1 MKATVDALV
10 QVTLYSAAI
19 TAGILLFRF
28 IFKKRISS
36 KLQYLMWWLLI
47 LRLIIP
53 VTPDIGLHLG
63 LQDIPLKQSVQAV
76 PSNALPLN
84 AAPSDAAP
92 VLNSPPTSAPI
103 VQPSYESEIPAPAVQ
118 PNTDVAPS
126 QHVNPAKSTDWYSIV
141 FVWRYR
147 LPRLADIRKA
157 ALLRIPPAPHG
168 GWTQGGLRALRQ
180 VLQGARCK
188 AASPLDSE

>member
-10 QVTLYSAAI
+10 QVALYSAAI

-28 IFKKRISS
+28 IFKNRISS

-47 LRLIIP
+47 LRLLMP
-53 VTPDIGLHLG
+53 VTPDIGLHFN
-63 LQDIPLKQSVQAV
+63 LQDMLLKQAHQAE
-76 PSNALPLN
+76 LP
-84 AAPSDAAP
+84 APAP
-92 VLNSPPTSAPI
+92 VLDRGPGVCTQHAVLLRKRRPGDTAGYRCSPITAR
-103 VQPSYESEIPAPAVQ
+103 
-118 PNTDVAPS
+118 
-126 QHVNPAKSTDWYSIV
+126 KSRKKHRLV
-141 FVWRYR
+141 FHRIRSMAAWRDR

-157 ALLRIPPAPHG
+157 ALLRIPSAPHG